1 MSADTVIRV
10 HTLHKRYRTVEAVR
24 GLTFELL
31 PGQILGLVGPNGA
44 GKTTTMRAIAGII
57 PPTDGVIEVAGHD
70 VRTAPLEANQALAY
84 VPDDPALFGSLTVYE
99 HLVRAARAYDIA
111 DYQTRAEDLLR
122 QFQLSDRRDTLAQEL
137 SRGARQKVAICAA
150 YIHNAKAILFDEPLT
165 GLDPH
170 AIRTMKASMRERAAA
185 GAAFI
190 VSSHLLSLI
199 DDLCTHLLVLH
210 QGQALFTGTVDD
222 ARALASQSAKTATL
236 EESFFHIARDAV
248 ES

>member
-1 MSADTVIRV
+1 MIHV
-10 HTLHKRYRTVEAVR
+10 HNLEKRYRDVEAVR
-24 GLTFELL
+24 GLSFDVL

-70 VRTAPLEANQALAY
+70 VRSAPLQAKRALAY
-84 VPDDPALFGSLTVYE
+84 VPDDPALFGSLTVFE
-99 HLVRAARAYDIA
+99 HLVLAARAYDIA
-111 DYQTRAEDLLR
+111 DYQARADDLLR

-170 AIRTMKASMRERAAA
+170 AIRTMKASIRERAAA

-222 ARALASQSAKTATL
+222 ARALASQSTRTATL
-236 EESFFHIARDAV
+236 EESFFHIVRDAV

>member
-1 MSADTVIRV
+1 MITVNA
-10 HTLHKRYRTVEAVR
+10 LHKRYQSVDAVR
-24 GLTFELL
+24 GLSFDVL
-31 PGQILGLVGPNGA
+31 PGQILGLIGPNGA
-44 GKTTTMRAIAGII
+44 GKTTTLRAIAGII
-57 PPTDGVIEVAGHD
+57 PLSDGEIAVAGHD
-70 VRTAPLEANQALAY
+70 VQAAPLQAKGALAY

-99 HLVRAARAYDIA
+99 HLVLAARAYDIT
-111 DYQTRAEDLLR
+111 DYHARAEGLLR

-150 YIHNAKAILFDEPLT
+150 YIHDARAILFDEPLT

-170 AIRTMKASMRERAAA
+170 AIRTMKTSIRQRAAA

-199 DDLCTHLLVLH
+199 EDLCTHLLVLH
-210 QGQALFTGTVDD
+210 RGQALFSGTVDD
-222 ARALASQSAKTATL
+222 ARALASQSATAATL
-236 EESFFHIARDAV
+236 EESFFHIVRDAV

>member
-1 MSADTVIRV
+1 MSVIAMV
-10 HTLHKRYRTVEAVR
+10 L
-24 GLTFELL
+24 
-31 PGQILGLVGPNGA
+31 
-44 GKTTTMRAIAGII
+44 
-57 PPTDGVIEVAGHD
+57 
-70 VRTAPLEANQALAY
+70 
-84 VPDDPALFGSLTVYE
+84 
-99 HLVRAARAYDIA
+99 AARAYDIA

-122 QFQLSDRRDTLAQEL
+122 QCQLSDRRDTLAQAL

-150 YIHNAKAILFDEPLT
+150 HIHNAKAILFDEPLT

-170 AIRTMKASMRERAAA
+170 AIRTMKASIRERAAA
-185 GAAFI
+185 GAGFI

-236 EESFFHIARDAV
+236 EESFFHIVRDAID
-248 ES
+248 S

>member
-1 MSADTVIRV
+1 MITVSQLYKHYQNV
-10 HTLHKRYRTVEAVR
+10 DAVR
-24 GLTFELL
+24 GLSFDVL
-31 PGQILGLVGPNGA
+31 PGQILGLIGPNGA
-44 GKTTTMRAIAGII
+44 GKTTTLRAIAGII
-57 PPTDGVIEVAGHD
+57 PITKGEIEVAGHN
-70 VRTAPLEANQALAY
+70 VQVAPIQAKRALAY

-99 HLVRAARAYDIA
+99 HLVLAARAYDIT
-111 DYQTRAEDLLR
+111 DYHAQAESLLR

-150 YIHNAKAILFDEPLT
+150 YIHDAKAILFDEPLT

-170 AIRTMKASMRERAAA
+170 AIRTMKTSIRQRAAA

-199 DDLCTHLLVLH
+199 EDLCTHLLVLH
-210 QGQALFTGTVDD
+210 RGQALFSGTVDD
-222 ARALASQSAKTATL
+222 ARALASQSATAATL
-236 EESFFHIARDAV
+236 EESFFHIVRDAV